1 MRIDAERGAGP
12 IITGFS
18 RSEVSG
24 GGFKVEAGSF
34 KGVYRALTISP
45 DAVAEW
51 SPPPL
56 DMLGADALAALLAIN
71 PRPEFLLLGTGAT
84 MQRPPPAF
92 IRAVEALGI
101 GVEAMDSRAAAR
113 AWAVLRGEGRW
124 VVGALYPL

>member
-18 RSEVSG
+18 RSEGAG
-24 GGFKVEAGSF
+24 GGFKVEAGAF

-45 DAVAEW
+45 ETSAEW

-56 DMLGADALAALLAIN
+56 DLLDAEALAALLAID
-71 PRPEFLLLGTGAT
+71 PRPEFLLLGTGTT

-92 IRAVEALGI
+92 VRAVEARGV

-124 VVGALYPL
+124 VIGALYPL

>member
-1 MRIDAERGAGP
+1 MRVERERGVGP

-18 RSEVSG
+18 Q
-24 GGFKVEAGSF
+24 GGFKVEAEAF
-34 KGVYRALTISP
+34 RGVYRALLIWPEGSDEWAP
-45 DAVAEW
+45 PALDALAIDAVA
-51 SPPPL
+51 PL
-56 DMLGADALAALLAIN
+56 LTID

-84 MQRPPPAF
+84 MQRPPPGF
-92 IRAVEALGI
+92 VRALEAQGI